1 MANRLKPPRIEHV
14 VDGERLRAQLTAAAL
29 DNIGDEAGARRRA
42 LQLLSGALFR
52 GRMIAQ
58 EWLEDGGR
66 GMETAR
72 LLSAVQDEVIAA
84 LWDFTT
90 VHVFRSRNPTKG
102 ERLCV
107 VAVGGYGRGEL
118 APSSDI
124 DLLFLRAYK
133 QTAWAESV
141 IEYMLYMLWDMGLKV
156 GHSSRT
162 IEECLKLAREDHT
175 IATAILDARILSGD
189 EKLFGELMQRY
200 RGELIPGQEAVYAQA
215 KLSERDD
222 RHSRSGASRYLV
234 EPNLKDGKGGLRD
247 LHTIGWIAK
256 FIYGVMN
263 EDDFVRLDIFTRDE
277 IIVMRRAADF
287 LWTVRCHIHYLTG
300 RGEERIAF
308 DLQPEMAR
316 RLGYRDGTA
325 NPGVERFMKR
335 YFEVVRDVGRLTRIF
350 AAKLEA
356 DGEKFAPRGLGRFR
370 AKPSPDQRRVTLAD
384 APEFVI
390 DGGRLSVMDPDSFKR
405 HPSLMMRLFEI
416 ADQMDKDVH
425 PAALAAVTR
434 NLNAVPGIRRDAA
447 AIESFLNVISS
458 RHHPA
463 AALQLMNETGL
474 LGKFLPEFGHVVAR
488 TQFNMYHHFTV
499 DEHTLRAVDY
509 ISEIEHGRREADH
522 PLATQIFPQIAHRRA
537 LYLAMLLHDTGKGKG
552 DQQIEG
558 EVQVRSAGARLGL
571 PHEEIDLTAWLV
583 RHHLLMSD
591 TAQKRDLSD
600 PRTITDFADAVQTPE
615 KLRLLLVLTIAD
627 IKAVGEGVWNS
638 WKAQLLRDLF
648 RLTEAAFRGGR
659 AAESAVQSRLAE
671 RAQESRAAVEAAF
684 PPASSG
690 ALQAW
695 LQALEDAYWLGFD
708 TSAHLWHA
716 RELHAHEAQPIFAS
730 ARPDP
735 RRGVTDVQ
743 VKAPDRAGLFVALT
757 GALASEGASVV
768 DARIYTSKAGEAFD
782 VFSLQDWSGQ
792 AFGAD
797 DPHRLARLIRSI
809 ELAAAGDEQTLA
821 REITP
826 PKKPSAFSIEPL
838 VVADN
843 SAATDCT
850 VLEVSGRDRA
860 GLLRDLARVL
870 AQNNCALKSAHV
882 ESVGERAVDAF
893 YVHQPAGGKI
903 EDPAQLE
910 KLKAALME
918 ALLAYEPAAPM
929 TPARR
934 VMARAPASAGR

>member
-1 MANRLKPPRIEHV
+1 MASRLKPPRIEHV

-29 DNIGDEAGARRRA
+29 DNIGDEAATRRRA

-66 GMETAR
+66 GMETAH

-90 VHVFRSRNPTKG
+90 IHVFRSRNPTKG

-162 IEECLKLAREDHT
+162 IDECLKLSREDHT
-175 IATAILDARILSGD
+175 IATAILDARFLSGD
-189 EKLFGELMQRY
+189 QKLFGELMQRY
-200 RGELIPGQEAVYAQA
+200 RTDLIPGQEAVYASA
-215 KLSERDD
+215 KLKERDD
-222 RHSRSGASRYLV
+222 RHLRSGASRYLV

-247 LHTIGWIAK
+247 LHTIWWIAK
-256 FIYGVMN
+256 FIYGVQTE
-263 EDDFVRLDIFTRDE
+263 EDFERLDIFTRDE
-277 IIVMRRAADF
+277 IIVMRRAVDF

-316 RLGYRDGTA
+316 RLGYRDGAA

-356 DGEKFAPRGLGRFR
+356 DGEKFAPSSLGRFR
-370 AKPSPDQRRVTLAD
+370 TKTPRNRRQALQD
-384 APEFVI
+384 APEFVL
-390 DGGRLSVMDPDSFKR
+390 DGGRVSVTDLNVFKR
-405 HPSLMMRLFEI
+405 HPGLMMRLFEF
-416 ADQMDKDVH
+416 ADQLDKDIH

-434 NLNAVPGIRRDAA
+434 NLNSVAGIRRDPDV
-447 AIESFLNVISS
+447 IESFLNVISS

-488 TQFNMYHHFTV
+488 TQFNMYHHYTV
-499 DEHTLRAVDY
+499 DEHTLRAIEY
-509 ISEIEHGRREADH
+509 ISEIEHGRKEADH

-537 LYLAMLLHDTGKGKG
+537 LYLAMLMHDTGKGRG

-571 PHEEIDLTAWLV
+571 PREEIDLTAWLV
-583 RHHLLMSD
+583 RHHLAMSD

-600 PRTITDFADAVQTPE
+600 PRTITDFADVVQTPE

-659 AAESAVQSRLAE
+659 AAETAVQTRLAE
-671 RAQESRAAVEAAF
+671 RAKESRAAVEAAF

-690 ALQAW
+690 ALQSW
-695 LQALEDAYWLGFD
+695 LHAMEDAYWLGFAID
-708 TSAHLWHA
+708 AHLWHA
-716 RELHAHEAQPIFAS
+716 KELNAHQGVPIFA
-730 ARPDP
+730 AAKPDP
-735 RRGVTDVQ
+735 RRGVTDVL

-757 GALASEGASVV
+757 GALAAEGASVV

-797 DPHRLARLIRSI
+797 DSHRLARLIRSI

-826 PKKPSAFSIEPL
+826 PKKPSAFAIDPL

-843 SAATDCT
+843 GAATDCT

-860 GLLRDLARVL
+860 GLLRDLARVFVE
-870 AQNNCALKSAHV
+870 NDCALKSAHV

-893 YVHQPAGGKI
+893 YVHRPAGGKI

-910 KLKAALME
+910 TLKAALLE
-918 ALLAYEPAAPM
+918 ALTAYEPAAPM